1 MMNEVRSGGSYLS
14 QNDLR
19 LRFGLGDAGKAD
31 RVEMHWPDGKV
42 DALTDV
48 VGNQLIVVEYGGRIV
63 SSTPYHAVPAKLQ
76 VIR

>member
-1 MMNEVRSGGSYLS
+1 
-14 QNDLR
+14 
-19 LRFGLGDAGKAD
+19 
-31 RVEMHWPDGKV
+31 MHWPDGKV

-76 VIR
+76 AIR